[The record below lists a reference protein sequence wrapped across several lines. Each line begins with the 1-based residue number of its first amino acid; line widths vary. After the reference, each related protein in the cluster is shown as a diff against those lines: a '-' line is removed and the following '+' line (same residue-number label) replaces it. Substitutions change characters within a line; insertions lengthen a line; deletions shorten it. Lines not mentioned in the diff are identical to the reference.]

1 MAARSVVLLVLV
13 LVLQACGVL
22 PQTGPPDI
30 SGTYY
35 TLSHGRP

>member
-1 MAARSVVLLVLV
+1 MAARSVILLVLTPM
-13 LVLQACGVL
+13 LEACGVL

-35 TLSHGRP
+35 MNSHGRP